1 MADQRELQRKNQEL
15 IRKNRQ
21 LERELQKKEKTL
33 TVYAAQPSRPEAV
46 AERFREAVAL
56 KKARSTVASGRGA
69 LIEAE
74 NRSQLMTLLNE
85 GIHAGASIKVVANL
99 FGI

>member
-21 LERELQKKEKTL
+21 LERELQKKEKAL

-46 AERFREAVAL
+46 AA
-56 KKARSTVASGRGA
+56 
-69 LIEAE
+69 
-74 NRSQLMTLLNE
+74 TLL
-85 GIHAGASIKVVANL
+85 
-99 FGI
+99 

>member
-56 KKARSTVASGRGA
+56 K
-69 LIEAE
+69 
-74 NRSQLMTLLNE
+74 
-85 GIHAGASIKVVANL
+85 
-99 FGI
+99 